1 MLTINNERINW
12 KDSNMKTIGI
22 DWSQFDIEKAVEGLN
37 EQEKAERLGQ
47 IVTIMEIQKKLN
59 KSKNMLEILKRQK
72 EEERRKA
79 EIQRDR
85 EDDNDRLCRESY

>member
-1 MLTINNERINW
+1 
-12 KDSNMKTIGI
+12 MKTIGI

-37 EQEKAERLGQ
+37 EQKKAERPEQ

-85 EDDNDRLCRESY
+85 EDDDDRLCRESY

>member
-1 MLTINNERINW
+1 
-12 KDSNMKTIGI
+12 MKTIGI

-37 EQEKAERLGQ
+37 EQEKAERLEQ

-85 EDDNDRLCRESY
+85 EDDDDRLCRESY

>member
-37 EQEKAERLGQ
+37 EQEKAERLEQ

-85 EDDNDRLCRESY
+85 EDDDDRLCRESY